1 MHIKESV
8 GRKVFNVINIII
20 MLILIVITLYPL
32 LYVVFASLSSS
43 SELMKNSGI
52 LLRPAGFSWA
62 AYKAVFKNPNIL
74 TGYKNTIIILVGGT
88 LTNILLT
95 ALGAYFFSRKNV
107 MFKNALLMIV
117 MFTMFFNGGMI
128 PTYLVVRGLGL
139 LDTYWALIL
148 PAGISTYNMIIM
160 RTGFAAIPD
169 SLEESA
175 KIDGANHLTV
185 LFRIVFPL
193 AKPTIAVIVLYYA
206 VAHWNSWFSAM
217 IYLQKRRDLQ
227 PLQLILRGI
236 LLENDTSNM
245 TAGTSVAGN
254 DTEGVAETIKYAV
267 IVVATVPILAI
278 YPFLQKYF
286 VKGIMIGAVKG

>member
-1 MHIKESV
+1 MNIKESF
-8 GRKVFNVINIII
+8 GRKVFNVINVII
-20 MLILIVITLYPL
+20 MLFLIVVTLYPL
-32 LYVVFASLSSS
+32 LYVVFASLSNSN
-43 SELMKNSGI
+43 EFMKQSG
-52 LLRPAGFSWA
+52 LLLKPAGFSWA

-74 TGYKNTIIILVGGT
+74 TGYKNTIIVLVAGT
-88 LTNILLT
+88 AINIFLTSL
-95 ALGAYFFSRKNV
+95 AAYFFSRKNV
-107 MFKNALLMIV
+107 MFKNVLMMFV
-117 MFTMFFNGGMI
+117 MFTMFFSGGMI
-128 PTYLVVRGLGL
+128 PSYLIVKGLGL
-139 LDTYWALIL
+139 LDTYWALLL
-148 PAGISTYNMIIM
+148 PVGISTYNMIIM

-175 KIDGANHLTV
+175 KIDGANHWTI

-206 VAHWNSWFSAM
+206 VAHWNSWFNAM

-227 PLQLILRGI
+227 PLQLILRSI
-236 LLENDTSNM
+236 LLENDTNNM
-245 TAGTSVAGN
+245 TAGTAVPGT
-254 DTEGVAETIKYAV
+254 DTENIAETIKYAV